1 MKYALNIDEN
11 GRILS
16 VTYEEFAS
24 DGMPIVEELLDA
36 DMADYR
42 YIDNEYVYDPIDKPE
57 LEDIPTQLDYI
68 EAQVTY
74 TAMMTDT
81 LLEV

>member
-1 MKYALNIDEN
+1 MKYALNIDED

-42 YIDNEYVYDPIDKPE
+42 YVNNEYVYDPIDKPE
-57 LEDIPTQLDYI
+57 LKDTPTQLDRI
-68 EAQVTY
+68 EAQLAY
-74 TAMMTDT
+74 TAMMAGT
-81 LLEV
+81 LIEV

>member
-1 MKYALNIDEN
+1 MRYALNIDEY

-24 DGMPIVEELLDA
+24 DGMPIVEELLDV

-42 YIDNEYVYDPIDKPE
+42 YVNNEYVYDPIDKPE
-57 LEDIPTQLDYI
+57 LEDAPTQLDRI
-68 EAQVTY
+68 EAQLAY
-74 TAMMTDT
+74 TAMMAGT
-81 LLEV
+81 LIEV

>member
-1 MKYALNIDEN
+1 MRYALNIDED

-42 YIDNEYVYDPIDKPE
+42 YVNNEYVYDPIDKPE
-57 LEDIPTQLDYI
+57 LKDTPTQLDRI
-68 EAQVTY
+68 EAQLAY
-74 TAMMTDT
+74 TAMMAGT
-81 LLEV
+81 LIEV

>member
-1 MKYALNIDEN
+1 MRYALNIDED

-42 YIDNEYVYDPIDKPE
+42 YVNNEYVYDPIQKPE
-57 LEDIPTQLDYI
+57 LKDTPTQLDRI
-68 EAQVTY
+68 EAQLAY
-74 TAMMTDT
+74 TAMMAGT
-81 LLEV
+81 LIEV